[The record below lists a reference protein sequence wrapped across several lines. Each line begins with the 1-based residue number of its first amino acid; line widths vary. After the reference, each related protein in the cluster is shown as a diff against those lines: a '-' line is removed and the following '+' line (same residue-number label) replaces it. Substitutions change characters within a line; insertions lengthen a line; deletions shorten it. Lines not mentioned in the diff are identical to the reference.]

1 MTVSILVADDDSD
14 IQLALELLLTSA
26 GYQVLSANAPA
37 AVLAALAQQ
46 PALILLDMNF
56 QQDTTSGKEG
66 LNLLEKIKETGIP
79 VIMMTAWASIELAV
93 TAMQQGAAFFVQK
106 PWNNQVLLQVIRQQ
120 LALAS
125 LQAENQQWREL
136 TQPTQ
141 NNWVAASPVMQQLE
155 QLIQTV
161 AKTDANILI
170 LGENGTGKSQLAQRI
185 HLLSARQKHAFVSV
199 NMAAIPDNLFEA
211 ELFGHEKGAFTDA
224 RKQRLGRFALAH
236 QGTLFLD
243 EIGCLPLHL
252 QPKLL
257 RVLESGEFEALGSSR
272 SQHSNARIISA
283 TNADLNQ
290 LVQTQL
296 FRQDLLYRLN
306 TLVLTLPPLRQRQ
319 ADIPR
324 LAAQLCQQLCQKYR
338 KAPIRFTDRAM
349 QALQHYSWPG
359 NVRELSHILER
370 AVLLSQS
377 CILDE
382 AQLALPVNTVTAPPT
397 LNNLDLASMEQQL
410 IQQALAQSDQ
420 QLSQAAE
427 LLGISRHALARRLEK
442 YQFCGQE

>member
-26 GYQVLSANAPA
+26 GYQVLTAGTPA

-66 LNLLEKIKETGIP
+66 LNLLEKIKTLGIP

-93 TAMQQGAAFFVQK
+93 TAMQKGAAFFVQK
-106 PWNNQVLLQVIRQQ
+106 PWNNQVLLQVIHQQ
-120 LALAS
+120 LTLGS
-125 LQAENQQWREL
+125 LQAENQQWREIA
-136 TQPTQ
+136 QPTQ
-141 NNWVAASPVMQQLE
+141 SKWIAESPVMQQLE

-161 AKTDANILI
+161 ANTDANILI

-185 HLLSARQKHAFVSV
+185 HLLSHRQQQAFVSV

-272 SQHSNARIISA
+272 SQRSNARIISA
-283 TNADLNQ
+283 TNADLSQ
-290 LVQTQL
+290 LVQAQQ

-319 ADIPR
+319 ADMPL

-338 KAPIRFTDRAM
+338 KAPISFTDSAIH
-349 QALQHYSWPG
+349 ALQHYPWPG

-377 CILDE
+377 STLDA
-382 AQLALPVNTVTAPPT
+382 AQLALPANHAATPT
-397 LNNLDLASMEQQL
+397 LNSLDLASMEQKL
-410 IQQALAQSDQ
+410 IEQALAQSGQ

-442 YQFCGQE
+442 HQISGLE

>member
-26 GYQVLSANAPA
+26 GYQVLTAGTPA
-37 AVLAALAQQ
+37 AVLASLAQQ

-66 LNLLEKIKETGIP
+66 LSLLAQIKETGIP
-79 VIMMTAWASIELAV
+79 VIMMTAWASIDLAV

-120 LALAS
+120 LTLNS
-125 LQAENQQWREL
+125 LQAENQHLRDL
-136 TQPTQ
+136 TQPAPS
-141 NNWVAASPVMQQLE
+141 NWVAASPVMQQLE
-155 QLIQTV
+155 KLIQTI
-161 AKTDANILI
+161 AKTDANVLI

-185 HLLSARQKHAFVSV
+185 HLLSNRHKNAFVSV

-272 SQHSNARIISA
+272 SQHSDARIISA
-283 TNADLNQ
+283 TNSDLNQ
-290 LVQTQL
+290 LVQTQQ

-319 ADIPR
+319 ADIPL

-338 KAPIRFTDRAM
+338 KAPISFTDSAI
-349 QALQHYSWPG
+349 QALQYYPWPG

-370 AVLLSQS
+370 AILLSQS
-377 CILDE
+377 STLDA
-382 AQLALPVNTVTAPPT
+382 AQLALPANHAATLAVNS
-397 LNNLDLASMEQQL
+397 LDLATMEQQL
-410 IQQALAQSDQ
+410 IQQALAQSGQ

-442 YQFCGQE
+442 HQISGLE

>member
-1 MTVSILVADDDSD
+1 MAATILIADDDAD
-14 IQLALELLLTSA
+14 ICLALELLLGAA
-26 GYQVLSANAPA
+26 GYHTQSVHAPA
-37 AVLAALAQQ
+37 EVLQALAQQ
-46 PALILLDMNF
+46 PTLILLDMNF

-66 LNLLEKIKETGIP
+66 LSLLAQIKETGIP

-125 LQAENQQWREL
+125 LQAENQQWREI
-136 TQPTQ
+136 TQPAQ
-141 NNWVAASPVMQQLE
+141 NNWIAVSPVMQQLE

-185 HLLSARQKHAFVSV
+185 HLLSDRQKHAFVSV

-283 TNADLNQ
+283 TNADLSQ
-290 LVQTQL
+290 LVQTQQ

-319 ADIPR
+319 ADIPL

-338 KAPIRFTDRAM
+338 KAPISFTDRAM

-377 CILDE
+377 STLDA
-382 AQLALPVNTVTAPPT
+382 AQLALPVSPVAATPS
-397 LNNLDLASMEQQL
+397 LDLASMEQQL
-410 IQQALAQSDQ
+410 IQQALAQSGQ

-442 YQFCGQE
+442 HQISGLE